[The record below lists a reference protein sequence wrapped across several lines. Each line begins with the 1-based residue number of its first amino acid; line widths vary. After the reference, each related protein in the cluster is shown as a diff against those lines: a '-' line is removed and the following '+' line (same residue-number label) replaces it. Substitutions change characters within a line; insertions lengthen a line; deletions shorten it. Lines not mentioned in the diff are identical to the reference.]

1 MRTLKISRKRLT
13 RRIRENAV
21 AYTFLL
27 PGLILYVAFVV
38 KPTIETAYLSL
49 HKWDGASANMVF
61 VGIAN
66 FLKALSDPVFWLS
79 AYHNVLWTLITLVFS
94 FGVGLILAILLMEKI
109 RLRSLFSVIYFIPV
123 IPSLVVVGII
133 WGWLYNPRIGLVP
146 KALQALRLGGL
157 VQMGILGDP
166 ALVLPAVAIVF
177 SWSFFGFC
185 MVIFVAGLQG
195 IDPVL
200 FDAARVDGASH
211 WQRVWHVTIPALR
224 NTTTLVLLLCLI
236 FSFKVFDLIYIMTRG
251 GPSHSSEVLAT
262 YMYNQAFR
270 LNYVGFGAALALV
283 LMGIIFAFS
292 FFTINLRERE

>member
-1 MRTLKISRKRLT
+1 MGVSRKGLT

-21 AYTFLL
+21 AYVFLL
-27 PGLILYVAFVV
+27 PGLVLYIAFVV

-49 HKWDGASANMVF
+49 HRWDGASANMVF
-61 VGIAN
+61 VGINN

-79 AYHNVLWTLITLVFS
+79 AYHNVLWTIITLVFA
-94 FGVGLILAILLMEKI
+94 FCVGLILAILLMERI
-109 RLRSLFSVIYFIPV
+109 RLRSLFSVVYFIPV

-133 WGWLYNPRIGLVP
+133 WNWLYNPRIGLVP
-146 KALQALRLGGL
+146 KVLEALKLGGL
-157 VQMGILGDP
+157 VQIGILGDP

-185 MVIFVAGLQG
+185 MVIFIAGLQG
-195 IDPVL
+195 INPVL
-200 FDAARVDGASH
+200 FDAAKVDGASH

-236 FSFKVFDLIYIMTRG
+236 FSFKVFDLVYIMTRG

-262 YMYNQAFR
+262 YMYLRAFR
-270 LNYVGFGAALALV
+270 QNYVGFGAAVALV
-283 LMGIIFAFS
+283 LMGIIFIFS
-292 FFTINLRERE
+292 FFTIYLGEKE